1 MPTQNLMKGILQT
14 ENLKKNKILIKTMN
28 FIIKQKKEVL
38 NTMKSLQP
46 REKCFG
52 GILVLNIITDK
63 VIQVLILI
71 QFIFKRKKI
80 RKKKKKKIKVVV
92 DYKFKRKLE
101 VLNNIYLL

>member
-1 MPTQNLMKGILQT
+1 
-14 ENLKKNKILIKTMN
+14 
-28 FIIKQKKEVL
+28 
-38 NTMKSLQP
+38 MKSLQP

-92 DYKFKRKLE
+92 DY
-101 VLNNIYLL
+101 